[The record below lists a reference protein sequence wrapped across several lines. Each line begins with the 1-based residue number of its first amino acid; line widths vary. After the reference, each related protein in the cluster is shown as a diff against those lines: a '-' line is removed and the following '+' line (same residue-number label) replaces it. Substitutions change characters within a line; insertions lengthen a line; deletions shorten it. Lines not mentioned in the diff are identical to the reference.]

1 MFSKFRG
8 NFKFTLE
15 HTKAGLTS
23 DERQQPNPLR
33 STVIPAAIARYRL
46 LWTEYNIIR
55 LLCTLGYF
63 VHEYL
68 IIQLLHFGS
77 FSQKN
82 NKPLRYRLRSI
93 VLKLANEKLMTD
105 EAERHVRKITIII

>member
-23 DERQQPNPLR
+23 DERQQP
-33 STVIPAAIARYRL
+33 T
-46 LWTEYNIIR
+46 
-55 LLCTLGYF
+55 
-63 VHEYL
+63 
-68 IIQLLHFGS
+68 
-77 FSQKN
+77 
-82 NKPLRYRLRSI
+82 PLRYRLRSI